1 MVCTSLLIDQLDMV
15 LPLKSFQTTK
25 LKKRFM
31 LLYAFCDS
39 KESVYKRLKVC
50 TPCLTVY
57 TYVCKHINISRVL
70 RMFDDNT
77 VFCLL
82 IKRKKESSA
91 EEKENILVV
100 LTNDGYLK
108 VMSADTGFVL
118 RSIFLSTII
127 KFR

>member
-1 MVCTSLLIDQLDMV
+1 
-15 LPLKSFQTTK
+15 
-25 LKKRFM
+25 
-31 LLYAFCDS
+31 
-39 KESVYKRLKVC
+39 
-50 TPCLTVY
+50 
-57 TYVCKHINISRVL
+57 
-70 RMFDDNT
+70 MFDDNT

-82 IKRKKESSA
+82 IKRRKEPSS

-127 KFR
+127 KFRSVLTSRVHNIRENIVLKILLFKNISL

>member
-1 MVCTSLLIDQLDMV
+1 
-15 LPLKSFQTTK
+15 
-25 LKKRFM
+25 
-31 LLYAFCDS
+31 
-39 KESVYKRLKVC
+39 
-50 TPCLTVY
+50 
-57 TYVCKHINISRVL
+57 
-70 RMFDDNT
+70 MFDDNT

-118 RSIFLSTII
+118 RSVFLSTII
-127 KFR
+127 KFRYVCTHIRTIHIH